1 VQISGAGSDFYLP
14 KRTVIASV
22 QGIRNHKA
30 TEGTLGSMKAHN
42 SRAPE
47 VDLLQDGH
55 ILRWTKQ
62 MALRGNGRQ
71 HDENG
76 ICGHQKLVCSGDRK
90 KFLTY
95 AQVLFPGAIQACFP
109 WEVPQEAHG
118 TPCGGT
124 KSG

>member
-95 AQVLFPGAIQACFP
+95 AQVLFPGACSPSAPVRQT
-109 WEVPQEAHG
+109 EGLHG
-118 TPCGGT
+118 GRI
-124 KSG
+124 SGSP